1 MRKRKLKKERE
12 FVEFIFKKFFWTR
25 FRSNIFKKRVNLV
38 KNHFL
43 HIFCTNLMF
52 ISICAAEFISE
63 LEHLTGIEPAYQ
75 AWEAS
80 VLPLNYRCIAHII
93 G

>member
-1 MRKRKLKKERE
+1 
-12 FVEFIFKKFFWTR
+12 
-25 FRSNIFKKRVNLV
+25 
-38 KNHFL
+38 
-43 HIFCTNLMF
+43 MF

-63 LEHLTGIEPAYQ
+63 LEHLTGIEPAYL